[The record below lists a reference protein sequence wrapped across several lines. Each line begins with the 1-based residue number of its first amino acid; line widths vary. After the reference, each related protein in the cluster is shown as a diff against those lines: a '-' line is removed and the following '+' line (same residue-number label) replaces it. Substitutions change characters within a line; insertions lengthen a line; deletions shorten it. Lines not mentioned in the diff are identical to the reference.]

1 MFYIPD
7 FKDLDEL
14 IEYEQKFLQK
24 FKKSINSSAY
34 NQMLQI
40 KNEID
45 MKKKEFFNNKI
56 NDSEQEFNNYLNIG

>member
-1 MFYIPD
+1 MFYTPD

-14 IEYEQKFLQK
+14 IEYEQKFLEK

-45 MKKKEFFNNKI
+45 LKKKDFFNNKI
-56 NDSEQEFNNYLNIG
+56 NESEQEFNNYLNIG

>member
-14 IEYEQKFLQK
+14 IEYEQKFLEK

>member
-1 MFYIPD
+1 MFYTPD

-14 IEYEQKFLQK
+14 IEYEQNFLEK

-45 MKKKEFFNNKI
+45 LKKKDFFNNKI
-56 NDSEQEFNNYLNIG
+56 NESEQEFNNYLNIG

>member
-14 IEYEQKFLQK
+14 IEYEQKFLEK

-45 MKKKEFFNNKI
+45 LKKKDFFNNKI
-56 NDSEQEFNNYLNIG
+56 NESEQEFNNYLNIG